1 MLDINVTLFFQVANF
16 LILLF
21 LLNIILYRPIRKVL
35 GQRKDE
41 MDSLS
46 GLLEEFQ
53 TKSEQYGKE
62 LNENIINA
70 RKEAF
75 QKKEEIKGEG
85 LEQERTALQEAGSQ
99 AEGKIT
105 EARGE
110 IKKSLV
116 SARESLQAEVE
127 GFSKDLAEKILG
139 RSI

>member
-1 MLDINVTLFFQVANF
+1 MLDINVTLFFQIANF

-35 GQRKDE
+35 GERKDE

-62 LNENIINA
+62 LNENIIKA
-70 RKEAF
+70 RKDAF
-75 QKKEEIKGEG
+75 QQKEEIKGEG
-85 LEQERTALQEAGSQ
+85 IEQERAALQEAGSQ
-99 AEGKIT
+99 AEQKVT

-110 IKKSLV
+110 IEKSLV
-116 SARESLQAEVE
+116 TARESLQSEVE
-127 GFSKDLAEKILG
+127 GFSKELAEKILG

>member
-1 MLDINVTLFFQVANF
+1 MLDINVTLFFQIANF

-53 TKSEQYGKE
+53 TKSEQYSKE
-62 LNENIINA
+62 LNENIIKA
-70 RKEAF
+70 RKDAF
-75 QKKEEIKGEG
+75 QQKEEIKGEG
-85 LEQERTALQEAGSQ
+85 LEQERAALEEASSQ
-99 AEGKIT
+99 AEQKIT
-105 EARGE
+105 DARGE
-110 IKKSLV
+110 IEKSLGTA
-116 SARESLQAEVE
+116 SESLQLEVE
-127 GFSKDLAEKILG
+127 GFSKELAEKILG

>member
-1 MLDINVTLFFQVANF
+1 MLEINVTLLFQIANF

-21 LLNIILYRPIRKVL
+21 RLNIILYRPIRKIL
-35 GQRKDE
+35 GRRKDE

-46 GLLEEFQ
+46 GLLKEFQ
-53 TKSEQYGKE
+53 GKAEKYGKE
-62 LNENIINA
+62 LHDNVVNA

-75 QKKEEIKGEG
+75 LKKEEIKGEG
-85 LEQERTALQEAGSQ
+85 VEQERAALQEANSQ
-99 AEGKIT
+99 AEGKIK

-110 IKKSLV
+110 IKGSLV

-127 GFSKDLAEKILG
+127 GFSKELAEKILG